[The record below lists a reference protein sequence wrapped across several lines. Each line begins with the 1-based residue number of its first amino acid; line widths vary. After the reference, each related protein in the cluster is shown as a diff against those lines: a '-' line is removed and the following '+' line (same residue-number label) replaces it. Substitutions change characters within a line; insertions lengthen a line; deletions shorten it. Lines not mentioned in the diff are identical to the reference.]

1 MPEPV
6 FVRSQLPLLRQRLS
20 EPRRF
25 LQVLVGPRQ
34 VGKTTLLRQLLAS
47 AGVPHRYISADN
59 AGEDGQAWLAQQWQ
73 VARLEL
79 RRSEAAEYWLIVDE
93 VQKISDWSTVVKAAW
108 DADSAEQRPL
118 KVVLSGSAQLLIQK
132 GLSESLA
139 GRFELIYMPH
149 WSLTEMRTAFDFT
162 SEQFVW
168 FGGYPGAAS
177 LIADETRWTDYIR
190 NAFIE
195 TTIAKDILMMNEV
208 RKPALLRQ
216 LFELACVYSGQVL
229 SYNKMLGQLLDA
241 GNTTTL
247 AHYLKLLEGAGLVT
261 GMDRYSG
268 NVTKR
273 KASSPRLNVLNTAF
287 LPVYSS
293 LTFETVLRQ
302 PDTWGRHV
310 ESAVGAHLLN
320 STRFTDLRVFYW
332 RDGNLEVDF
341 ILENRGRLIA
351 LEVKS
356 GRTQRNKG
364 LGAFQK
370 RFAPEQVL
378 LVGGDGLP
386 WETFLTI
393 DPAELF

>member
-1 MPEPV
+1 MAT
-6 FVRSQLPLLRQRLS
+6 FVRSQLATLSQRLAES
-20 EPRRF
+20 RRF

-34 VGKTTLLRQLLAS
+34 VGKTTLLRQLLATTD
-47 AGVPHRYISADN
+47 VPHRYVSADN
-59 AGEDGQAWLAQQWQ
+59 AGESGQTWLAQQWQ
-73 VARLEL
+73 IARLEL
-79 RRSEAAEYWLIVDE
+79 RRSAAAEYWLIVDE
-93 VQKISDWSTVVKAAW
+93 VQKIPDWSTVVKAAW
-108 DADSAEQRPL
+108 DADSAADRDL
-118 KVVLSGSAQLLIQK
+118 KVVLSGSAQLLMQK

-149 WSLTEMRTAFDFT
+149 WSLAEMQTAFDFT
-162 SEQFVW
+162 PEQFVW
-168 FGGYPGAAS
+168 FGGYPGAAA
-177 LIADETRWTDYIR
+177 LISDETRWTDYIR

-247 AHYLKLLEGAGLVT
+247 AHYLKLLASAGLVT
-261 GMDRYSG
+261 GMERYSG
-268 NVTKR
+268 NATKQ

-287 LPVYSS
+287 LPIYSNY
-293 LTFETVLRQ
+293 TFQTVLDQ
-302 PDTWGRHV
+302 PDVWGRHV

-320 STRFTDLRVFYW
+320 RTRFTDLRVYYW

-341 ILENRGRLIA
+341 VIEKRGRLIA
-351 LEVKS
+351 VEVKS
-356 GRTQRNKG
+356 GRTRRNKG
-364 LGAFQK
+364 LAAFQQ
-370 RFAPEQVL
+370 RFAPEQSL
-378 LVGGDGLP
+378 LVGGDGLA